1 MSSNA
6 KMSLLEEAK
15 ARAAKQKQGGGQA
28 AANPAANPASSSHDS
43 IPTYAIPVPQAPLAT
58 VPLAPPPVQAPL
70 PPITYAP
77 QPQFNTQQAQ
87 SQQYPPNPGMEQSV
101 NSTKAGPLSTKEKA
115 KLARDDWKINESK
128 LNSASVNKTLKSGGI
143 VAPRWVPNKEQNN
156 CTTCNCQFD
165 WVKRKHHCRR
175 CGFVFCGDCSSHR
188 SLLPAGT
195 AAKES
200 DTKNPRRV
208 CGPCHEAVKPLQ
220 DQLAMSSS
228 NAVRENTTTSKNRYL
243 NSPVRFTMGA
253 EIRKAA
259 YIIKNFHTGL
269 QSSTIDDRS
278 VPLKL
283 IRDACGLAIL
293 TVAKGGF
300 LWTGRLGTGIVISRR
315 GDGTWSPPSAI
326 MLAGCG
332 FGLQAGGEVTDIVI
346 VLTSQS
352 AVNAFSGKGQ
362 VSLGAELSIAVGP
375 LGRSAEGA
383 LRAGDKGMSSCLSY
397 SHSKGLFGGI
407 SIEGSVI
414 SQRSDINRNFYG
426 TDKYS
431 AEDLLRGNVPPAP
444 AAKPLYDAL
453 QALLDSD
460 PTNKMRAGFLGQQ
473 GGGGQP
479 VGSGQ
484 QYQQQPLHQPVA
496 QQQQGGG
503 AGGNP
508 GNLVAI

>member
-1 MSSNA
+1 MT
-6 KMSLLEEAK
+6 LLEEAK
-15 ARAAKQKQGGGQA
+15 ARAAKQKQGLPQA
-28 AANPAANPASSSHDS
+28 AKPASSSAS
-43 IPTYAIPVPQAPLAT
+43 MGPSFGASVPQPPLAT
-58 VPLAPPPVQAPL
+58 VPLAPPPAPA
-70 PPITYAP
+70 PASAVKYAP
-77 QPQFNTQQAQ
+77 QPQHNTQQAPT
-87 SQQYPPNPGMEQSV
+87 QQYPSGMMEQSV
-101 NSTKAGPLSTKEKA
+101 NSPRAAPLSTKEKA
-115 KLARDDWKINESK
+115 KLAREDWKINESK
-128 LNSASVNKTLKSGGI
+128 LNSASVNQTLKSGGI

-156 CTTCNCQFD
+156 CTSCNCQFD

-175 CGFVFCGDCSSHR
+175 CGFVFCGDCSGYK

-200 DTKNPRRV
+200 NTKNPRRV
-208 CGPCHEAVKPLQ
+208 CAPCHESLKPIQ
-220 DQLAMSSS
+220 DELTMSSS

-243 NSPVRFTMGA
+243 NSPIRFTMGA
-253 EIRKAA
+253 EIRKAS

-269 QSSTIDDRS
+269 QSSTIDDKS
-278 VPLKL
+278 VPVKL

-300 LWTGRLGTGIVISRR
+300 LWTGRLGTGVVISRR

-362 VSLGAELSIAVGP
+362 VSLGAELSVAVGP

-383 LRAGDKGMSSCLSY
+383 LRAGDKGMSSALSY

-414 SQRSDINRNFYG
+414 SQRTDINRNFYG
-426 TDKYS
+426 TDKYT

-453 QALLDSD
+453 QGLLDSD
-460 PTNKMRAGFLGQQ
+460 PTNRMRAGFLGQQ
-473 GGGGQP
+473 GGQQP
-479 VGSGQ
+479 VGGGQ
-484 QYQQQPLHQPVA
+484 QYQQPVQQPVH
-496 QQQQGGG
+496 QHQGG
-503 AGGNP
+503 NSN
-508 GNLVAI
+508 NLVAI